1 MNPENYYCELQNKR
15 PNEDVET
22 AGMEHRKVCIGA
34 ERRKI
39 FDPLQ
44 CKIQGPPTSSLVM
57 FCHGIVNILSMYRQ
71 PPANRFPENR
81 LNAEQTVTQEK
92 VHWCKTQVDT
102 E

>member
-1 MNPENYYCELQNKR
+1 M
-15 PNEDVET
+15 
-22 AGMEHRKVCIGA
+22 CIGA

-57 FCHGIVNILSMYRQ
+57 FCPEIVNILSMYCQ

-81 LNAEQTVTQEK
+81 LNAEQEK
-92 VHWCKTQVDT
+92 AHWCKTQEGT